1 MVVKQAAINKKNKT
15 NQSLTGN
22 FKCKLYVKV
31 KWDHRYKIAW
41 RLLLI
46 SLPQTKKGYYVPVDK
61 ELSTYV
67 LPNFYG
73 NKCEESINISWDKLK
88 QEYLRRGRQEDT
100 VGRGG

>member
-1 MVVKQAAINKKNKT
+1 MEEHSFFRA
-15 NQSLTGN
+15 S
-22 FKCKLYVKV
+22 
-31 KWDHRYKIAW
+31 

-88 QEYLRRGRQEDT
+88 QEYLRRGREEDT